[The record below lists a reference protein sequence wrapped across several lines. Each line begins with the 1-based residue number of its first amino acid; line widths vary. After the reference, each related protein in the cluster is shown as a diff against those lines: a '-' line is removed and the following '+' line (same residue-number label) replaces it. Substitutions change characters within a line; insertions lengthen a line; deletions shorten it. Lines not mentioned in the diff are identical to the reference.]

1 MGLAYSAK
9 GGGTTTPL
17 PPCATARFLDEVI
30 KIVTTNFLLEQSEE
44 FGFEHA
50 DFPVVRS
57 RRSGERHDTGYYL
70 GPGFPY

>member
-1 MGLAYSAK
+1 M
-9 GGGTTTPL
+9 
-17 PPCATARFLDEVI
+17 
-30 KIVTTNFLLEQSEE
+30 QSEE

-57 RRSGERHDTGYYL
+57 RRSGEKHYTGSHL